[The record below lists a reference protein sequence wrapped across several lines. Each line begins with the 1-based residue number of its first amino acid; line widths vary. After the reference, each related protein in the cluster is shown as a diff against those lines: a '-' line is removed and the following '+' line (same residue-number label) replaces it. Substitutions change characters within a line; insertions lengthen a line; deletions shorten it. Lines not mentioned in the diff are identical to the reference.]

1 MSVDKS
7 LSIEQLRSIINYHSN
22 LYYTKDD
29 PEISDFEYDAL
40 MNRLKEMER
49 ENPSLITPDSPTRR
63 IGGQVLAGFETVTH
77 TVQMQSLT
85 DVFDREG
92 VIEFGKKTSAALGE
106 EPEYVTELKI
116 DGLSVSL
123 EYRNGVFERGSTRGD
138 GIIGEDVTQNLRT
151 IRTIPLKLSENIPYL
166 EVRGEVYMP
175 HQSFLRLN
183 ELQEEREQ
191 KPFKNPR
198 NAAAGSLRQ
207 LDSSVTAQ
215 RNLDIFVFNIQQ
227 IEGKTIE
234 THTEGLKYLSHLGF
248 KTIPEKTVY
257 KTIEDAFDEVL
268 TIGENRDKLD
278 FDIDGAVIKVNSL
291 KQRQIL
297 GQTAKCPKWAV
308 AYKFP
313 PEKKETKITD
323 ITVQVGRTGVLTPN
337 AVLETVRLA
346 GTEVSRATLHN
357 IDYIRQKDI
366 RIGDTVIV
374 QKAGDIIPEVLEVV
388 KDKRSGNEK
397 VFQMPERCPVCGAA
411 VSREE
416 GEAAVRCTGG
426 ECPAQLA
433 RNIIHFVSRDAMD
446 IEGMGPAVVERLLNE
461 KLIASAADIYTLS
474 ASEIEK
480 LEKMGKKSAENL
492 ISAIEKSKENDLSRL
507 IFALGIRHVGA
518 RNAKILAEHFK
529 TLDNLINA
537 PESEIAEVDE
547 MGDITAQ
554 SIKKFFLQPQNTDIV
569 EKLRKSG
576 VNFLYKE
583 QQTGDIFNDKVFV
596 LTGTLPTLSRSEATE
611 IIQQNGGKVSSS
623 VSKKTD
629 YVLFGDDAG
638 SKLLKAQQLG
648 TVTIDEAQFKK
659 LLQGGEL

>member
-40 MNRLKEMER
+40 MNRLKEMEG
-49 ENPSLITPDSPTRR
+49 ENPSLITPDSPTQRV
-63 IGGQVLAGFETVTH
+63 GGQVLSGFETVTH

-138 GIIGEDVTQNLRT
+138 GITGEDVTQNLRT
-151 IRTIPLKLSENIPYL
+151 IRTIPLKLTENIPYL

-207 LDSSVTAQ
+207 LDSAVTAQ

-248 KTIPEKTVY
+248 KTIPEKAVY

-291 KQRQIL
+291 KQRQAL

-388 KDKRSGNEK
+388 KDKRSGSEK

-411 VSREE
+411 VFREE

-474 ASEIEK
+474 AAEIEK

-518 RNAKILAEHFK
+518 RNAKILAERFK

-537 PESEIAEVDE
+537 PEEEIAEVDE

-554 SIKKFFLQPQNTDIV
+554 SIKKFFLQPQNIDIV

-583 QQTGDIFNDKVFV
+583 QHTGDIFKDKVFV

-611 IIQQNGGKVSSS
+611 IIEQNGGKVSSS

-648 TVTIDEAQFKK
+648 TETIDEARFKK

>member
-63 IGGQVLAGFETVTH
+63 VGGQVLAGFETVTH

-248 KTIPEKTVY
+248 KTIPEKAVY

>member
-63 IGGQVLAGFETVTH
+63 VGGQVLAGFETVTH

-138 GIIGEDVTQNLRT
+138 GITGEDVTQNLRT

-248 KTIPEKTVY
+248 KTIPEKAVY

>member
-248 KTIPEKTVY
+248 KTIPEKAVY

-411 VSREE
+411 VSRED